1 MKELLYSHSI
11 VANPASWILL
21 AIVVVGLIERHIT
34 VFKSLEFDTLRKK
47 AKYTLRELAILDLVV
62 AAIVTLAIFMHNQLM
77 TVDRSMFRIERD
89 LTTVTL
95 ESKTPILISGQFDI
109 VKDDGPVLVVRS
121 RQSHNEYRIEKF
133 YLPKKATN
141 D

>member
-62 AAIVTLAIFMHNQLM
+62 AAIVTIAIFMHHQLM

-89 LTTVTL
+89 LTTVTI
-95 ESKTPILISGQFDI
+95 ESKTPILIGGQFDI
-109 VKDDGPVLVVRS
+109 MKDDGPVLVVRS
-121 RQSHNEYRIEKF
+121 RRSHNEYRIEKF
-133 YLPKKATN
+133 YLPKK
-141 D
+141 

>member
-47 AKYTLRELAILDLVV
+47 AKYTLRELAILDVVV
-62 AAIVTLAIFMHNQLM
+62 AAIVTIAIFMHHQLM

-89 LTTVTL
+89 LTTVTI
-95 ESKTPILISGQFDI
+95 ESKTPILIGGQFDI
-109 VKDDGPVLVVRS
+109 VKDDGLALVVRS
-121 RQSHNEYRIEKF
+121 RRSHNE
-133 YLPKKATN
+133 
-141 D
+141 

>member
-62 AAIVTLAIFMHNQLM
+62 AAIVTISIFMHHQLM

-89 LTTVTL
+89 LTTVTI
-95 ESKTPILISGQFDI
+95 ESKTPILIGGQFDI
-109 VKDDGPVLVVRS
+109 MKDDGPVLVVRS
-121 RQSHNEYRIEKF
+121 RRNHNEYRIEKF
-133 YLPKKATN
+133 YLPKKGTS

>member
-1 MKELLYSHSI
+1 MKELLQSHSI

-21 AIVVVGLIERHIT
+21 AIAVVGLIERHIT

-47 AKYTLRELAILDLVV
+47 AKYTLRELAILDVVV
-62 AAIVTLAIFMHNQLM
+62 AAIVTISIFMHHQLM

-89 LTTVTL
+89 LSTVTI
-95 ESKTPILISGQFDI
+95 ESKTPILIGGQFDI
-109 VKDDGPVLVVRS
+109 MKDDGPVLVVRS
-121 RQSHNEYRIEKF
+121 RRSHNEYRIEKF
-133 YLPKKATN
+133 YLLKKGAN

>member
-47 AKYTLRELAILDLVV
+47 AKYLLKELVIIDLIIAAVV
-62 AAIVTLAIFMHNQLM
+62 TIVVCMHFQLM
-77 TVDRSMFRIERD
+77 KIDRSMFRIDRD

-95 ESKTPILISGQFDI
+95 ESRTPILIGGQFDV

-121 RQSHNEYRIEKF
+121 RRSHNEYRIEKF
-133 YLPKKATN
+133 YLPKKGTN

>member
-47 AKYTLRELAILDLVV
+47 VKYTLRELAILDLVV
-62 AAIVTLAIFMHNQLM
+62 AAIVTIAIFMHFHLM
-77 TVDRSMFRIERD
+77 KIDKSMFRIERD
-89 LTTVTL
+89 LTTVTI
-95 ESKTPILISGQFDI
+95 ESKTPILIGDQFDLM
-109 VKDDGPVLVVRS
+109 KEDGPVLVVRS
-121 RQSHNEYRIEKF
+121 RRSHNEYRIEKF
-133 YLPKKATN
+133 YLPKKGTN

>member
-1 MKELLYSHSI
+1 MKELLQSHSI

-47 AKYTLRELAILDLVV
+47 SKYTLRELAILDVVV
-62 AAIVTLAIFMHNQLM
+62 AAIATIAIFMHHQLM

-95 ESKTPILISGQFDI
+95 ESKTPILIGGQFDI
-109 VKDDGPVLVVRS
+109 VKDDGPALVVRS
-121 RQSHNEYRIEKF
+121 RRSHKEYRIEKF
-133 YLPKKATN
+133 YLPKK
-141 D
+141 

>member
-47 AKYTLRELAILDLVV
+47 AKYTLRELAILDVVV
-62 AAIVTLAIFMHNQLM
+62 AAIVTIAIFMHHQLT
-77 TVDRSMFRIERD
+77 TVDRSMFRIDRD

-95 ESKTPILISGQFDI
+95 ESNTPILLGGQFDI
-109 VKDDGPVLVVRS
+109 VKDDGPVIVIKSHRS
-121 RQSHNEYRIEKF
+121 HKEYRIEKF
-133 YLPKKATN
+133 YLPGKGAN

>member
-1 MKELLYSHSI
+1 MKELLQSHSI

-47 AKYTLRELAILDLVV
+47 AKYTLRELAILDVV
-62 AAIVTLAIFMHNQLM
+62 VSAIVTIAIFMHHQLM

-89 LTTVTL
+89 LTTVTI
-95 ESKTPILISGQFDI
+95 ESKTPILIGGQFDI
-109 VKDDGPVLVVRS
+109 MKDDGPVLVVRS
-121 RQSHNEYRIEKF
+121 RRSHNEYRIEKF
-133 YLPKKATN
+133 YLLKKGTS

>member
-21 AIVVVGLIERHIT
+21 AIAVVGLIERHIT

-47 AKYTLRELAILDLVV
+47 AKYTLRELAILDVVV
-62 AAIVTLAIFMHNQLM
+62 AAIVTIAIFMHHQLM

-89 LTTVTL
+89 LTTVTI
-95 ESKTPILISGQFDI
+95 ESKTPILIGGQFDI
-109 VKDDGPVLVVRS
+109 VKDDGLALVVRS
-121 RQSHNEYRIEKF
+121 RRSHKEYRIEKF
-133 YLPKKATN
+133 YLPKKERN
-141 D
+141 E

>member
-1 MKELLYSHSI
+1 MKELLQSHSI

-62 AAIVTLAIFMHNQLM
+62 AAIVTIAIFMHHQLM
-77 TVDRSMFRIERD
+77 TVDRSMFRIERS

-95 ESKTPILISGQFDI
+95 ESKTPILIGGQFDI
-109 VKDDGPVLVVRS
+109 MKDDGPVLVVRS
-121 RQSHNEYRIEKF
+121 RRSHNEYRIEKF
-133 YLPKKATN
+133 YLPKKVTS

>member
-1 MKELLYSHSI
+1 MKELLQSHSI

-21 AIVVVGLIERHIT
+21 AIVVIGLIERHIT

-47 AKYTLRELAILDLVV
+47 AKYTLRELAILDVVV
-62 AAIVTLAIFMHNQLM
+62 AAIVAIAIFTHHQLM

-89 LTTVTL
+89 LTTVTI
-95 ESKTPILISGQFDI
+95 ESKTPILIGGQFDI

-121 RQSHNEYRIEKF
+121 RRSHKEYRIEKF
-133 YLPKKATN
+133 YLLKKGTN